1 MKPAPTVLLIDDDPS
16 VRASVCRVL
25 GAEAMQVIAARGVK
39 DALEYIFR
47 YVPDLVVT
55 DMCMAPLSGW
65 DLIAYLKDQ
74 YPALPVFVISALPPP
89 FAGDEM
95 EKIGAYFQKPLD
107 LDQLVAA
114 IRCQIMPGSSR

>member
-1 MKPAPTVLLIDDDPS
+1 MKPVPTVLLIDDDPS

-74 YPALPVFVISALPPP
+74 YPALPVFVISALPLP
-89 FAGDEM
+89 FAGDGM
-95 EKIGAYFQKPLD
+95 ERIGAYFQKPLD

-114 IRCQIMPGSSR
+114 IRRQIMPRSSR